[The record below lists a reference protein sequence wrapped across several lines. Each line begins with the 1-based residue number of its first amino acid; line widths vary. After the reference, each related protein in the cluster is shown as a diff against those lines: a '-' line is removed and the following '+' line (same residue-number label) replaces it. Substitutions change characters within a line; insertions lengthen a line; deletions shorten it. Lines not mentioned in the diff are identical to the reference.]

1 MKKYTTLFVLIFSF
15 QALSHA
21 VHYNLGAPLKIIKIG
36 HPTLTMIADEIPFED
51 IKSDRI
57 QTLIDDMIVT
67 MKKAG
72 GVGLAAPQ
80 VNESIRMFV
89 MKPKMFK
96 KAEAII
102 NPTIEYIEEAGKKDS
117 SEGCLS
123 IPGKTF
129 KVERYK
135 KINLAYYNRQ
145 GDYVTER
152 ATGFRA
158 IVAQHEYDH
167 LNGILISDFFL
178 PIFID
183 LSDEEQDLIPKM

>member
-1 MKKYTTLFVLIFSF
+1 MKNTLSTLLLLFTF
-15 QALSHA
+15 QASAHS
-21 VHYNLGAPLKIIKIG
+21 VHSYLGAPLEIIKIG
-36 HPTLTMIADEIPFED
+36 HPTLTMIADEIPYDD
-51 IKSDRI
+51 IKSEKI

-96 KAEAII
+96 KAEVII
-102 NPTIEYIEEAGKKDS
+102 NPTIEYIESAGKKDS
-117 SEGCLS
+117 NEGCLS

-129 KVERYK
+129 TVERYK
-135 KINLAYYNRQ
+135 TINLAYYNRS
-145 GDYVTER
+145 GEFVTER

-178 PIFID
+178 PIIRH
-183 LSDEEQDLIPKM
+183 LSLEEQELIPKM

>member
-1 MKKYTTLFVLIFSF
+1 MKNILSVLILLFTLKATAHS
-15 QALSHA
+15 
-21 VHYNLGAPLKIIKIG
+21 VHYHLGAPLKIIKIG
-36 HPTLTMIADEIPFED
+36 HPTLTMIADEIPHEE
-51 IKSDRI
+51 IESEKI

-67 MKKAG
+67 MKEAG

-80 VNESIRMFV
+80 VNKSIRMFV

-102 NPTIEYIEEAGKKDS
+102 NPTIEYIEDAGKKDS
-117 SEGCLS
+117 NEGCLS

-129 KVERYK
+129 TVERYK
-135 KINLAYYNRQ
+135 KIHLTYYNRS
-145 GDYVTER
+145 GEYVTER

-178 PIFID
+178 PIIKY
-183 LSDEEQDLIPKM
+183 LSLEELDSIPKM